1 MRSSNVKLFK
11 YAVSW
16 VMWRRS
22 EESLF
27 FFPFLG
33 LFWNLK
39 TNLPLGSLLSS
50 AYRDESP
57 GVLGIG
63 TCMVLIA
70 EHFISDMA
78 RKGLIPYINLKYW
91 TRYKIRQSHM
101 NFSYD
106 SGHMYIL
113 IFFLSNTRHVCSI
126 ISHTEFLN
134 MIQDEAVTCELQ
146 LRKRLHAP
154 SLITCNS

>member
-1 MRSSNVKLFK
+1 
-11 YAVSW
+11 
-16 VMWRRS
+16 MWRRS

-27 FFPFLG
+27 LFPFLG
-33 LFWNLK
+33 LFWNSK
-39 TNLPLGSLLSS
+39 TFENKLTTRFSAVLSIQG
-50 AYRDESP
+50 RNCVESP

-106 SGHMYIL
+106 SGHMHIL